1 MGFDGYWAAYSF
13 NHINYN
19 AFYDTDGP
27 DGEPVHVSLKGQY
40 GPEVF
45 TGLALDYIREHAGDG
60 QPFTLMLSWS
70 PTHDPWVRKN
80 VPEHCYEKF
89 RDVKFELPE
98 NFNENPDPYMDR
110 FFSEYFNG
118 KASWRD
124 DFVRGEG
131 YNEAMRCYYAMANS
145 IDEQFGRVVGLL
157 DSLGIA
163 DNTIVVFTS
172 DHGEM
177 MTSQGRMFKMI
188 FYDESCRIPMLVRCP
203 GAKHGKTDVCLN
215 TPDIAPTL
223 LGMVGLSDS
232 IPEEME
238 GRDLSFVVRGEKG
251 IEPDFAFMQGMGHT
265 HLWRNGFEWRAVRD
279 KRYTYARYLRD
290 GSELLFDRKKDP
302 HMTRNVAGERK
313 YAKVLETLRGGMAAR
328 MEELNDEF
336 KPCTWYRDHWM
347 YKNFSIKAA
356 AHGEFGPLPPI
367 EPVRTRE

>member
-1 MGFDGYWAAYSF
+1 
-13 NHINYN
+13 
-19 AFYDTDGP
+19 
-27 DGEPVHVSLKGQY
+27 
-40 GPEVF
+40 
-45 TGLALDYIREHAGDG
+45 
-60 QPFTLMLSWS
+60 
-70 PTHDPWVRKN
+70 
-80 VPEHCYEKF
+80 
-89 RDVKFELPE
+89 
-98 NFNENPDPYMDR
+98 MDR

-118 KASWRD
+118 KTSWRD
-124 DFVRGEG
+124 DFVKGEG

-145 IDEQFGRVVGLL
+145 IDEQFGRVMELV

-203 GAKHGKTDVCLN
+203 GGKRGKTDICLN

-232 IPEEME
+232 IPGEME
-238 GRDLSFVVRGEKG
+238 GQDLSFAVRGEKG
-251 IEPDFAFMQGMGHT
+251 SEPAFAFMQGMGHT

-290 GSELLFDRKKDP
+290 GSELLFDRRKDP
-302 HMTRNVAGERK
+302 HMMRNVAADRK
-313 YAKVLETLRGGMAAR
+313 YAKVLATLRDAMAAK
-328 MEELNDEF
+328 METLNDEF
-336 KPCTWYRDHWM
+336 KPCTWYRDNWM
-347 YKNFSIKAA
+347 YKGFSIKAA
-356 AHGEFGPLPPI
+356 AHGEFGPLPPV